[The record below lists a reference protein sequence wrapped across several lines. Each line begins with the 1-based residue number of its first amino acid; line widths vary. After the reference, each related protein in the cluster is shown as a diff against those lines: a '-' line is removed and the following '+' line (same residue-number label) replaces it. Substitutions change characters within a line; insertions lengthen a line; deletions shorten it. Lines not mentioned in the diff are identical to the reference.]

1 MEANSYKLKISKIGN
16 CLMKNPTLV
25 EEHSCKLTE
34 LSLKLYEM
42 RFFIYLSTFSN
53 IRITIYKL

>member
-1 MEANSYKLKISKIGN
+1 
-16 CLMKNPTLV
+16 MKNPTLV